1 MIFINS
7 YYRIMKLQVCNANYP
22 DWRPITV
29 KFHVPKEFQ
38 KLMELS
44 KNLWWVWNYEAV
56 ELFSEMNPQ
65 LWIEVGRNPV
75 LFLQMLT
82 SEEYVKLAK
91 NADFMK
97 RIDAVYANFCAY
109 VSVKP
114 SKSIPSVAYFSMEYG
129 LTDILKIYSGGLGVL
144 AGDYLKE
151 ASDCNVDMIAVG
163 FLYRYGYFTQT
174 LSMNGE
180 QIAVYEPQMFDTLP
194 IEHLVDEKG
203 EPITIGVP
211 YPGRTVYANLW
222 RVNVGRVSLIL
233 LDTDTEKNSEADR
246 TITYQL
252 YGGDNEHRLKQ
263 EIMLGIGGIAA
274 LKCLGVEKEVYHCN
288 EGHAAFLNVQRLIDL
303 IKDKGLTFNEA
314 MEIVRVSGL
323 FTTHTP
329 VPAGHD
335 KFEEAMFQAYMF
347 DFSSQLGLDWSDFM
361 NMGRETPGDLTEKFS
376 VTVFAC
382 NTCQE
387 VNGVSWLHG
396 KVSQNMFKKIW
407 DGYFP
412 EELHVSW
419 VTNGVHYPTWAVSE
433 WKKLHLKYFGPDFM
447 SDQSNLKHW
456 ENIYNVP
463 DEEIRET
470 RKVLKVKLV
479 DYIRSKFSQSWLK
492 NQGDP
497 SRIVNILGKINPDAL
512 TIGFGL

>member
-1 MIFINS
+1 
-7 YYRIMKLQVCNANYP
+7 
-22 DWRPITV
+22 
-29 KFHVPKEFQ
+29 
-38 KLMELS
+38 
-44 KNLWWVWNYEAV
+44 
-56 ELFSEMNPQ
+56 
-65 LWIEVGRNPV
+65 
-75 LFLQMLT
+75 
-82 SEEYVKLAK
+82 
-91 NADFMK
+91 
-97 RIDAVYANFCAY
+97 
-109 VSVKP
+109 
-114 SKSIPSVAYFSMEYG
+114 
-129 LTDILKIYSGGLGVL
+129 
-144 AGDYLKE
+144 
-151 ASDCNVDMIAVG
+151 
-163 FLYRYGYFTQT
+163 
-174 LSMNGE
+174 
-180 QIAVYEPQMFDTLP
+180 
-194 IEHLVDEKG
+194 
-203 EPITIGVP
+203 
-211 YPGRTVYANLW
+211 
-222 RVNVGRVSLIL
+222 
-233 LDTDTEKNSEADR
+233 
-246 TITYQL
+246 
-252 YGGDNEHRLKQ
+252 
-263 EIMLGIGGIAA
+263 
-274 LKCLGVEKEVYHCN
+274 
-288 EGHAAFLNVQRLIDL
+288 
-303 IKDKGLTFNEA
+303 
-314 MEIVRVSGL
+314 
-323 FTTHTP
+323 
-329 VPAGHD
+329 
-335 KFEEAMFQAYMF
+335 MF

-463 DEEIRET
+463 DEEIWET

-512 TIGFGL
+512 TIGFGRRFATYKRAHLLFTDLERLAKIVNNPQYPVQFYLQVSSPADAGGKN